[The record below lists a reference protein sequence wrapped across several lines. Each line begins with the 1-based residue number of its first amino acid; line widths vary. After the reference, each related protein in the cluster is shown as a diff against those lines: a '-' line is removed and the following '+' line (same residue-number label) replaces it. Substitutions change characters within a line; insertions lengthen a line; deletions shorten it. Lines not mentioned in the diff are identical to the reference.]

1 MGGLRSSACSVFT
14 ATMILVAAAG
24 GIVHAQSPAAAAKA
38 ATPATST
45 APAIEPGVIDE
56 LNKMGAYL
64 RSQNMFTLQVDG
76 TIDEVLL
83 SGQKIQFGG
92 KLTYKYRK
100 PNGLFLSMDTDR
112 QQRQFFFDGKTFTMY
127 APRMHFYASNEAPT
141 TVKELISDLD
151 TKYGIELPIADL
163 FLWGTDA
170 SNVAAIKSGIDVGPA
185 HINGTVCEHF
195 AFRQENVDW
204 QIWIQQGDK
213 PLPRKLVITTTDDD
227 ANPQY
232 VATLSWDTSTAV
244 PESVFSF
251 TPPKDAHRIRF
262 APSEASTATIKEPD
276 HVQ

>member
-1 MGGLRSSACSVFT
+1 MGGLRKFGRGVFAASVILIATVGGVAYAQSPKAAT
-14 ATMILVAAAG
+14 A
-24 GIVHAQSPAAAAKA
+24 SPAAAG
-38 ATPATST
+38 TPPS
-45 APAIEPGVIDE
+45 IEPGVLDE

-92 KLTYKYRK
+92 KLIYKYRK
-100 PNGLFLSMDTDR
+100 PDGLFLSMDTDR

-127 APRMHFYASNEAPT
+127 APRMHFYASNEAPA
-141 TVKELISDLD
+141 TVKELIHDLD

-170 SNVAAIKSGIDVGPA
+170 ANVAAIKSGIDVGPA
-185 HINGTVCEHF
+185 RINGTVCEHF

-204 QIWIQQGDK
+204 QVWIQQGDK

-227 ANPQY
+227 AKPQY
-232 VATLSWDTSTAV
+232 VATLSWDTATKV

-251 TPPKDAHRIRF
+251 TPPKDVHRIRF
-262 APSEASTATIKEPD
+262 APSEATAAAIEEPG